1 MEWANGDIR
10 VGTGRAPPRPKVHET
25 VVDMHGYPP
34 ARDYP
39 PQTRLDYGPAGSA
52 RAECTPKH
60 CGYAP
65 AHLPYGIT
73 HPNYQTSTAA
83 PGGGSP
89 YPGDRRDYP
98 PPPPRDYPP
107 PSYSSEQCGY
117 SGPTTYIP
125 GGRRSPCPG
134 GTCSECPGGPACDYR
149 SGPGVGPACYP
160 ASDRPPRPD
169 LGPPPDIHP
178 DVRPAEVRPP
188 PDVHRDVPPEL
199 RQEAPRAECYE
210 QRGAPPHSHH
220 ASHCD
225 LREFQ
230 EWRDLRG
237 SRESVGTLP
246 PELESH
252 LRECRCPC
260 DHLGYGN
267 YQVSH
272 APTHARTQASP
283 LTSTTTIAAAASHI
297 TYPSLTC
304 HSPATYFPHP
314 PLTPRRPHPLT
325 PRPPQPITRKINDA
339 QFDSWPKTY
348 LSYCSSGLLTSPFP
362 LPSARP
368 GRD

>member
-39 PQTRLDYGPAGSA
+39 PQTHLDYGSVGVP

-60 CGYAP
+60 CGYGGP
-65 AHLPYGIT
+65 PTSGHHPYGIT
-73 HPNYQTSTAA
+73 HPNYQTSGSA

-89 YPGDRRDYP
+89 YPGERREYA
-98 PPPPRDYPP
+98 PPPRDYPP
-107 PSYSSEQCGY
+107 PSYTSEQCGY
-117 SGPTTYIP
+117 SGPAGYVST
-125 GGRRSPCPG
+125 GRRSPCPG
-134 GTCSECPGGPACDYR
+134 GTCSECPGGAACEYR
-149 SGPGVGPACYP
+149 PACYSS
-160 ASDRPPRPD
+160 ADRPPRTD

-178 DVRPAEVRPP
+178 EVRPAEARPP

-199 RQEAPRAECYE
+199 RQEARPECYE
-210 QRGAPPHSHH
+210 ARGGRSHH

-230 EWRDLRG
+230 EWRELRG

-267 YQVSH
+267 YQVSCDH
-272 APTHARTQASP
+272 THART
-283 LTSTTTIAAAASHI
+283 H
-297 TYPSLTC
+297 
-304 HSPATYFPHP
+304 
-314 PLTPRRPHPLT
+314 
-325 PRPPQPITRKINDA
+325 
-339 QFDSWPKTY
+339 
-348 LSYCSSGLLTSPFP
+348 
-362 LPSARP
+362 
-368 GRD
+368 

>member
-39 PQTRLDYGPAGSA
+39 PQTHLDYGSVGVP

-60 CGYAP
+60 CGYGGP
-65 AHLPYGIT
+65 PTSGHHPYGIT
-73 HPNYQTSTAA
+73 HPNYQTSGSAPGAA
-83 PGGGSP
+83 PPIRASARVSGGA
-89 YPGDRRDYP
+89 
-98 PPPPRDYPP
+98 
-107 PSYSSEQCGY
+107 
-117 SGPTTYIP
+117 
-125 GGRRSPCPG
+125 
-134 GTCSECPGGPACDYR
+134 ACEYR
-149 SGPGVGPACYP
+149 PACYSS
-160 ASDRPPRPD
+160 ADRPPRTD

-178 DVRPAEVRPP
+178 EVRPAEARPP

-199 RQEAPRAECYE
+199 RQEARPECYE
-210 QRGAPPHSHH
+210 ARGGRSHH

-230 EWRDLRG
+230 EWRELRG

-267 YQVSH
+267 YQ
-272 APTHARTQASP
+272 
-283 LTSTTTIAAAASHI
+283 L
-297 TYPSLTC
+297 
-304 HSPATYFPHP
+304 PHP
-314 PLTPRRPHPLT
+314 PLTPPGTRADTSTPYTPFRHPTPHP
-325 PRPPQPITRKINDA
+325 PPP
-339 QFDSWPKTY
+339 S
-348 LSYCSSGLLTSPFP
+348 
-362 LPSARP
+362 LPPSTHSAY
-368 GRD
+368 